1 MSVPPLPA
9 SLQRGDGSLLRVVG
23 LDETRKVR
31 FTFDDEAIE
40 AAEGETIAVALF
52 AAGHGTLRTTS
63 RHEEPRGLF
72 CNMGVCFE
80 CLVEVDGHANLRA
93 CQTIVRSGMRVR
105 TQRGFG
111 YRDAAAELGE

>member
-1 MSVPPLPA
+1 MTPNAAHDPQDPSG
-9 SLQRGDGSLLRVVG
+9 RRVVAPG
-23 LDETRKVR
+23 GPRLA
-31 FTFDDEAIE
+31 FTFDDTRLEAC
-40 AAEGETIAVALF
+40 EGETIAAALL
-52 AAGHGTLRTTS
+52 AAGRQVLRTTE
-63 RHEEPRGLF
+63 RRDEPRGLF

-93 CQTIVRSGMRVR
+93 CQTVVRAGMRVR